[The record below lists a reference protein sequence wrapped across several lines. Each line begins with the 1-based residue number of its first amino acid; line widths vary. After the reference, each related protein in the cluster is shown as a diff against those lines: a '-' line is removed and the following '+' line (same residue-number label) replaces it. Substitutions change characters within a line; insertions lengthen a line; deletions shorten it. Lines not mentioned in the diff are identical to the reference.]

1 MALTLTIIS
10 YHQTSLEQA
19 TAKTLNQGRLTLG
32 RAPDNDWV
40 LPDPEMILS
49 KSHCCI
55 ERRDDGY
62 YITDTSTNGV
72 FINHSEQ
79 RLGRGEVF
87 ATVESAGRSQIWE
100 TQFSGVWFV
109 RHFGENDRIASEC
122 IEFGAAP
129 EILFSHRADMSAAAR
144 RLAAALQSADGREK
158 TDH

>member
-1 MALTLTIIS
+1 MSEAVLAEVAARLAEVVAGASVPPIDLTAMPLTS
-10 YHQTSLEQA
+10 ED
-19 TAKTLNQGRLTLG
+19 
-32 RAPDNDWV
+32 RAD
-40 LPDPEMILS
+40 L
-49 KSHCCI
+49 
-55 ERRDDGY
+55 
-62 YITDTSTNGV
+62 
-72 FINHSEQ
+72 EQ

-144 RLAAALQSADGREK
+144 RLAAALQSADAREK

>member
-1 MALTLTIIS
+1 MTTQALHPS
-10 YHQTSLEQA
+10 VSPQEPP
-19 TAKTLNQGRLTLG
+19 RLTGMSEAVLAEVAARLAEVVAG
-32 RAPDNDWV
+32 ASVPPIDLTAMPLTSEDRAD
-40 LPDPEMILS
+40 L
-49 KSHCCI
+49 
-55 ERRDDGY
+55 
-62 YITDTSTNGV
+62 
-72 FINHSEQ
+72 EQ

-129 EILFSHRADMSAAAR
+129 EILFSHRADMAAAAR
-144 RLAAALQSADGREK
+144 RLATALQPVATRET

>member
-1 MALTLTIIS
+1 MTTQALHPS
-10 YHQTSLEQA
+10 VSPQEPP
-19 TAKTLNQGRLTLG
+19 RLTGMSEAVLAEVAARLAEVVAG
-32 RAPDNDWV
+32 ASVPPIDLTAMPLTSEDRAD
-40 LPDPEMILS
+40 L
-49 KSHCCI
+49 
-55 ERRDDGY
+55 
-62 YITDTSTNGV
+62 
-72 FINHSEQ
+72 EQ

-144 RLAAALQSADGREK
+144 RLAAALQPADAREK
-158 TDH
+158 PDH

>member
-1 MALTLTIIS
+1 MTTQPLHPS
-10 YHQTSLEQA
+10 VSPQEPP
-19 TAKTLNQGRLTLG
+19 RLTGMSDAVLAEVAARLAEVVAG
-32 RAPDNDWV
+32 ASVPPIELTAMPLTSEDRAD
-40 LPDPEMILS
+40 L
-49 KSHCCI
+49 
-55 ERRDDGY
+55 
-62 YITDTSTNGV
+62 
-72 FINHSEQ
+72 EQ

-87 ATVESAGRSQIWE
+87 ATVESAGRSEIWE

-144 RLAAALQSADGREK
+144 RLAAALQSADAREK